1 MNKNNIKFYTKIAK
15 VDSDLRM
22 VYGYCTTESM
32 DSQGEVVSKQAIRKA
47 WQAYMEY
54 GNVREMHQPSAVGI
68 TKEYSHDDTGT
79 WIGVK
84 VVDEDAWIKVKE
96 GVYKGFSIGGRVTLK
111 VDNVIKGIILSE
123 ISLVDRPACP
133 DAKITVIKVD
143 DGLVNT
149 LSLQEINNYNMKK
162 FIEIDGV
169 KYVEDPE
176 NVGQPLV
183 DATTG
188 EKVLFVEEAIE
199 EDKKV
204 EDETVVDP
212 VEPPAVENEPAKA
225 EPAPEPAP
233 ENIENPEQ
241 KMFKSS
247 GFVEKAIKAGV
258 LAKDSDGI
266 LMGASLLDHLEYVIS
281 CCAGDGKDVSSLI
294 AVKNALMQFIKDEA
308 NEMDGEKS
316 AKNGDLN
323 KMAKMFSEEVLGKV
337 SSMIKSEL
345 GGLIEKVDGLTKEVE
360 IFKNTKVSKRPA
372 SGSFVTEKAFESG
385 DNTAK
390 SVDDA
395 KKEVEDVRSRIEA
408 HSVEMRN
415 ALAENPSRAQEYT
428 AKSTQLI
435 TELRAKEA
443 VLQNAIQGR

>member
-22 VYGYCTTESM
+22 VYGYCTPESM

-169 KYVEDPE
+169 KYVEEQAD
-176 NVGQPLV
+176 
-183 DATTG
+183 
-188 EKVLFVEEAIE
+188 
-199 EDKKV
+199 
-204 EDETVVDP
+204 
-212 VEPPAVENEPAKA
+212 
-225 EPAPEPAP
+225 
-233 ENIENPEQ
+233 NI
-241 KMFKSS
+241 
-247 GFVEKAIKAGV
+247 
-258 LAKDSDGI
+258 
-266 LMGASLLDHLEYVIS
+266 
-281 CCAGDGKDVSSLI
+281 
-294 AVKNALMQFIKDEA
+294 
-308 NEMDGEKS
+308 
-316 AKNGDLN
+316 
-323 KMAKMFSEEVLGKV
+323 
-337 SSMIKSEL
+337 
-345 GGLIEKVDGLTKEVE
+345 
-360 IFKNTKVSKRPA
+360 
-372 SGSFVTEKAFESG
+372 
-385 DNTAK
+385 
-390 SVDDA
+390 
-395 KKEVEDVRSRIEA
+395 
-408 HSVEMRN
+408 
-415 ALAENPSRAQEYT
+415 
-428 AKSTQLI
+428 
-435 TELRAKEA
+435 
-443 VLQNAIQGR
+443 